1 MRKKTNVLK
10 VLVSV
15 VFTFAMAFGVMT
27 AMPSGG
33 VAAADGSTI
42 CQLAADGSF
51 QTSAGDPAICQEFAD
66 RLVSGTGPCQLVV
79 GSDGQVISQGDCEFG
94 DATVTAVPSVT
105 VTTVPSETATETET
119 AVPSETATET
129 ETAVPSE
136 TATETETAVPSETA
150 TETETAVVTETPV
163 VTETEV
169 VTETAVETE
178 VVPVVTETTTSGG
191 NGTGTDTSGGSGSG
205 SSVAALPDTGSGSS
219 NSSSNSTFVAL
230 FGALAAV
237 GVGGAYALR
246 RRTR

>member
-136 TATETETAVPSETA
+136 TATETETAV
-150 TETETAVVTETPV
+150 VTETPV